1 MVSTRT
7 TKSKSPKRS
16 KSPRRHKRG
25 SALRSPSQIRALI
38 LPGASRAPRKRKASS
53 RSPKPM
59 HMRRKA
65 PITLSPK
72 MLIGGAW
79 CEEYVMKYAVALVV
93 CAMLYVHYKKQG
105 QLYER
110 KLDEVYA
117 WAAKNLQVSAEGFVS
132 LWTLVVQWWQGQS
145 DYMSLLTAVPTFVF
159 SGTATINLIYN
170 AIKAQ
175 WGVNFLTQTICV
187 VLSTALKGY
196 EFASRYPAIAVALG
210 GIAIAQY
217 SGLGGMMMG
226 GEHTAEIQD
235 IHADTG
241 K

>member
-25 SALRSPSQIRALI
+25 SALRSTSPIRALI
-38 LPGASRAPRKRKASS
+38 VPSASRAPRKRKASS

-79 CEEYVMKYAVALVV
+79 CEDYVMKYAVALIV
-93 CAMLYVHYKKQG
+93 CAMLYVHYEKQG
-105 QLYER
+105 NEGK

-117 WAAKNLQVSAEGFVS
+117 WATNNLQVSAEGFMS
-132 LWTLVVQWWQGQS
+132 LWTLVVKWWNKQS
-145 DYMSLLTAVPTFVF
+145 DYMSVIKELPTLVF
-159 SGTATINLIYN
+159 SGTATINKLFSAIN
-170 AIKAQ
+170 AW

-187 VLSTALKGY
+187 FLSTALKGY
-196 EFASRYPAIAVALG
+196 EFAKRYPAIAAALG

>member
-1 MVSTRT
+1 
-7 TKSKSPKRS
+7 
-16 KSPRRHKRG
+16 
-25 SALRSPSQIRALI
+25 
-38 LPGASRAPRKRKASS
+38 
-53 RSPKPM
+53 M

-72 MLIGGAW
+72 MLVGGAW
-79 CEEYVMKYAVALVV
+79 CEDYVMKYAVALIV
-93 CAMLYVHYKKQG
+93 CAMLYVHYQKQG
-105 QLYER
+105 NEG
-110 KLDEVYA
+110 KLNEVYA
-117 WAAKNLQVSAEGFVS
+117 WAENNLQVSAEGFMT
-132 LWTLVVQWWQGQS
+132 LWTLVVQWWDGQS
-145 DYMSLLTAVPTFVF
+145 DYMSVIKELPTLVF
-159 SGTATINLIYN
+159 SGTATINLLYS

-175 WGVNFLTQTICV
+175 WGVSFLTQIICV
-187 VLSTALKGY
+187 FLSTILKGY
-196 EFASRYPAIAVALG
+196 EFAKRYPAVALALG